1 MSAKESVL
9 SVEDVELPED
19 FDESQFEDPDDFVDE
34 ISDEG
39 ESNSLTIRILQNFRV
54 RVPSCAVAKLVLI
67 CECFDGFRRTS
78 KGIGCSAC
86 ASACKAADNWSEGC
100 Q

>member
-39 ESNSLTIRILQNFRV
+39 ESTSLTIRILQNFRV
-54 RVPSCAVAKLVLI
+54 SVPSCAVAKLVLI
-67 CECFDGFRRTS
+67 L
-78 KGIGCSAC
+78 
-86 ASACKAADNWSEGC
+86 
-100 Q
+100 